1 MPPSPSLLPPP
12 SLPRLFIQELL
23 NVRDGL
29 ERQLQELTQ
38 QLSRE
43 EEQRISALK
52 ETEEARVALIGAD
65 RHCSEMET
73 RNKILEGQVC
83 RLWGGW
89 SRKGEG
95 HFGRWK

>member
-1 MPPSPSLLPPP
+1 MPPSPSLLPPSSFPPP
-12 SLPRLFIQELL
+12 SVQELL